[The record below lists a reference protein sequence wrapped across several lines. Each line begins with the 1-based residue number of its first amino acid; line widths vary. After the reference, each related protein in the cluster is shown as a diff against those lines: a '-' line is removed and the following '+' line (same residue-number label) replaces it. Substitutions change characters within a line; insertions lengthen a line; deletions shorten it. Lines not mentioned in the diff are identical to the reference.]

1 MDQHVKMLAANSDDL
16 NLIPRNLHGRRIDS
30 QKLSSDVHML
40 WYMYT
45 TTYKNKCN
53 KHF

>member
-30 QKLSSDVHML
+30 QKLSSDVHI
-40 WYMYT
+40 YAVIHVYH
-45 TTYKNKCN
+45 YIQK
-53 KHF
+53 